1 MYITVEG
8 REIPYRR
15 TQVLTAQDIF
25 LSGAEE
31 EPVYL
36 GINLWYP
43 RSGGEGLGV
52 EYRSILKEEGAS
64 TAQTLLDAWLEGPQY
79 DSLLPC
85 APEGTHVH
93 SAVVSEGVCTVD
105 LSGEFVQNAPADP
118 QEARRMIYAL
128 VNTLGE
134 LERVDSVLIL
144 CQGEPLGE
152 LGGVS
157 LAMPLAPDLSL
168 DPALEQ
174 AEPSA
179 SP

>member
-1 MYITVEG
+1 M
-8 REIPYRR
+8 
-15 TQVLTAQDIF
+15 
-25 LSGAEE
+25 
-31 EPVYL
+31 VY
-36 GINLWYP
+36 
-43 RSGGEGLGV
+43 E
-52 EYRSILKEEGAS
+52 
-64 TAQTLLDAWLEGPQY
+64 
-79 DSLLPC
+79 
-85 APEGTHVH
+85 APHH
-93 SAVVSEGVCTVD
+93 
-105 LSGEFVQNAPADP
+105 
-118 QEARRMIYAL
+118 L